1 LEAKLL
7 LLNIIMSFQAKHA
20 ATIEA
25 IKMMGCTVEEFPLL
39 LAEIKFPRTL
49 EGRVLVLPIM
59 VRIAKSLYFPDYGVG
74 PSGANVAEEAIVL
87 LANANKAAKSND
99 WAEAQVLFT
108 RGIGMLLA
116 AVCIYIQTAEDLQK
130 NPPAEV
136 KWALGARAK
145 IRFNQDTPPPY
156 QA

>member
-1 LEAKLL
+1 
-7 LLNIIMSFQAKHA
+7 MSFQEKHA

-25 IKMMGCTVEEFPLL
+25 IRMLGCTMEELPLL
-39 LAEIKFPRTL
+39 LAEIKFPGDL
-49 EGRVLVLPIM
+49 EGRRVLLPIM
-59 VRIAKSLYFPDYGVG
+59 VRIAKSLRFPDYGVG
-74 PSGANVAEEAIVL
+74 PSGANVAEEAVVL
-87 LANANKAAKSND
+87 LANANKASKSND

-145 IRFNQDTPPPY
+145 IRFNQDPPPSY